1 MTGSSFPNLLLIIW
15 GAITAVLAVLFMWR
29 YLTGFREENIV
40 ILDAAH
46 ASMAAEQREVVAK
59 VEHLNSMIKT
69 VSMVWGL
76 AALGMVCVWV
86 YDGYISFLGG
96 A

>member
-1 MTGSSFPNLLLIIW
+1 MTGSAFPNLLLIIW
-15 GAITAVLAVLFMWR
+15 GAITAVLAALFMWR